1 MNPILLRN
9 DGPIETDIKPYCLDG
24 KDIKT
29 ALEDIKNSLLFLS
42 DKIEGEEKI
51 KAIELLTDLIY
62 LRNSISP
69 KFVKCTKSELD
80 KLYKYYKVEVISEDR
95 FSKVSSNRD
104 FLKEINDRTDYIFFN
119 KKRKLTT
126 RIKVF
131 DEEKSIE
138 RQRDYEKEVDVILDP
153 DKVYSPIDI
162 NNQVDKFSY
171 QEFLRKNIIYKLN
184 RVPLDRMLS
193 LKKGNDM
200 FADCPYYY
208 DIDVSNMFRRKHKK
222 ARYYNAFNEYH
233 NRVNEMLDQQKDE
246 KYILDQDSLLRK
258 KQYNGYV
265 VFESDNEMTAKDKAS
280 LFYDICSEID
290 HILKGILYP
299 YQLSESLLYN
309 DDTVVDEENISVE
322 FFKKFNYFTTMYDWD
337 EFNDIENKP
346 KKVDILNAFLY
357 SYMLACKINKKNQ
370 EEKKAI
376 KEEQKAMEIKKRA
389 MKKRKKAMEEE
400 ANEIEEETKEVEEEK
415 KEVEEEVIEPP
426 KIKFP
431 ELKRLDPGNNLYD
444 KYNCEFIRELAE
456 YFETYYELDITDLII
471 KLSILYIIPLIYSY
485 NDELNDL
492 GTAELT
498 TSILESQR
506 MTTRN
511 IKQLKTI
518 VKQLRKQLI
527 RLGYI
532 YFTFFRFIDSKT
544 YREYD
549 IGFSKFLE
557 YINLNKE
564 CDEPRKWY
572 LLIMGFYKD
581 YIEEH
586 KDLIESFFKIPK
598 LQETLNQYFDLC
610 DKLYLICDYMNE
622 NPFNTIKLSKNG
634 TTVYDYKKRDWM
646 RGFQDLLSKRKDVI
660 LNEKGDESYER

>member
-1 MNPILLRN
+1 MYPILLRN
-9 DGPIETDIKPYCLDG
+9 DGPIENDIKPYCLDG

-42 DKIEGEEKI
+42 DKIEGEEEVKV
-51 KAIELLTDLIY
+51 IELLTNLIY
-62 LRNSISP
+62 LRNNISP

-80 KLYKYYKVEVISEDR
+80 KLYKNYKVEVISEDC
-95 FSKVSSNRD
+95 FSKVNSNRD

-153 DKVYSPIDI
+153 DKVYSPIDM
-162 NNQVDKFSY
+162 NNRVNELSY

-193 LKKGNDM
+193 LKKDNDM
-200 FADCPYYY
+200 FADCPYFY
-208 DIDVSNMFRRKHKK
+208 DIDVSNMFRRKYKT
-222 ARYYNAFNEYH
+222 AGYYSVFNEYH
-233 NRVNEMLDQQKDE
+233 NRINNMLDQQKDD

-265 VFESDNEMTAKDKAS
+265 VFKSDNKMTAKDKAS

-290 HILKGILYP
+290 HILKGVLYT
-299 YQLSESLLYN
+299 YKLSESLLYN
-309 DDTVVDEENISVE
+309 NDIVVDEENISVE
-322 FFKKFNYFTTMYDWD
+322 FFKKFNYFTTMYDWE
-337 EFNDIENKP
+337 EFKDIENKP

-370 EEKKAI
+370 EEN
-376 KEEQKAMEIKKRA
+376 KAMKQKHS
-389 MKKRKKAMEEE
+389 
-400 ANEIEEETKEVEEEK
+400 KE
-415 KEVEEEVIEPP
+415 PSN
-426 KIKFP
+426 IKFP
-431 ELKRLDPGNNLYD
+431 ELKKLDPGSKMYD
-444 KYNCEFIRELAE
+444 KYNCEFIRELAGV
-456 YFETYYELDITDLII
+456 FEKVLGLNRAELII
-471 KLSILYIIPLIYSY
+471 KFSMLYTLPIINSY
-485 NDELNDL
+485 NNELNEL
-492 GTAELT
+492 GVAELT
-498 TSILESQR
+498 ASISDSNK

-511 IKQLKTI
+511 MKQLKMI

-532 YFTFFRFIDSKT
+532 YFTFFRFIDSKNF
-544 YREYD
+544 REYD
-549 IGFSKFLE
+549 IGFTNFLE
-557 YINLNKE
+557 YINFNIE
-564 CDEPRKWY
+564 CDEPKKWY

-581 YIEEH
+581 YTEEH
-586 KDLIESFFKIPK
+586 KDLIVSFFKMPPLCSI
-598 LQETLNQYFDLC
+598 LESYFDLC
-610 DKLYLICDYMNE
+610 EKLYLICDYMNE
-622 NPFNTIKLSKNG
+622 NPFNTIMLSKNG
-634 TTVYDYKKRDWM
+634 TTIYDYKKKDWM
-646 RGFQDLLSKRKDVI
+646 GGFQDLLSRNTDKI

>member
-9 DGPIETDIKPYCLDG
+9 DGPIENDIKPYCLDG

-42 DKIEGEEKI
+42 DKIEGDEEVKV
-51 KAIELLTDLIY
+51 IELLTNLIY

-80 KLYKYYKVEVISEDR
+80 KLYKNYKVEVISEDR

-131 DEEKSIE
+131 DEEKSIQ

-153 DKVYSPIDI
+153 DKVYSPIDM
-162 NNQVDKFSY
+162 NNRVNELSY

-193 LKKGNDM
+193 LKKDNDM
-200 FADCPYYY
+200 FADCPYFY
-208 DIDVSNMFRRKHKK
+208 DIDVSNMFRRKHKTSG
-222 ARYYNAFNEYH
+222 YYSVFNEYH
-233 NRVNEMLDQQKDE
+233 NRINNMLDQQKDD

-265 VFESDNEMTAKDKAS
+265 VFKSDDKMTAKDKAS

-290 HILKGILYP
+290 HILKGVLYT
-299 YQLSESLLYN
+299 YKLSESLLYN
-309 DDTVVDEENISVE
+309 DDTIVDEENISVE
-322 FFKKFNYFTTMYDWD
+322 FFKKFNYFTTMYDWE
-337 EFNDIENKP
+337 EFKDIDNKP
-346 KKVDILNAFLY
+346 KKVDILNAFLR

-370 EEKKAI
+370 EEN
-376 KEEQKAMEIKKRA
+376 KAMKQKHSQEPSK
-389 MKKRKKAMEEE
+389 
-400 ANEIEEETKEVEEEK
+400 TKS
-415 KEVEEEVIEPP
+415 
-426 KIKFP
+426 P
-431 ELKRLDPGNNLYD
+431 ELKRLDPGSKMYD
-444 KYNCEFIRELAE
+444 KYNCEFIRDLAE
-456 YFETYYELDITDLII
+456 YFETNHELNRTDLII
-471 KLSILYIIPLIYSY
+471 KFSMLYTVPIINSY

-492 GTAELT
+492 ETEELT
-498 TSILESQR
+498 ASISESQR

-511 IKQLKTI
+511 MKQLKTI

-532 YFTFFRFIDSKT
+532 YFTFFRFIDSKN

-549 IGFSKFLE
+549 IGFTNFLE
-557 YINLNKE
+557 YINFNIE
-564 CDEPRKWY
+564 YDEPKKWY

-581 YIEEH
+581 YTEEH
-586 KDLIESFFKIPK
+586 KDLIVSFFKMP
-598 LQETLNQYFDLC
+598 TLHSILESYFDLC
-610 DKLYLICDYMNE
+610 EKLYLICDSMNE
-622 NPFNTIKLSKNG
+622 NPFNTIMLSKNG
-634 TTVYDYKKRDWM
+634 TTIYDYKKKDWM
-646 RGFQDLLSKRKDVI
+646 GGFQDLLSRNTNKI
-660 LNEKGDESYER
+660 LNKKGDESYER

>member
-9 DGPIETDIKPYCLDG
+9 DGPIENDIKPYCLDG

-29 ALEDIKNSLLFLS
+29 AFEDIKNSLLFLS
-42 DKIEGEEKI
+42 DKIEGEEEVKV
-51 KAIELLTDLIY
+51 IELLTNLIY

-138 RQRDYEKEVDVILDP
+138 RQHDYEKEVDVILDP
-153 DKVYSPIDI
+153 DKVYSPIDM
-162 NNQVDKFSY
+162 NNRVDEFSY

-193 LKKGNDM
+193 LKKENDM
-200 FADCPYYY
+200 FADCPYFY
-208 DIDVSNMFRRKHKK
+208 DIDVSNMFRRKHKT
-222 ARYYNAFNEYH
+222 AGYYSVFNEYH
-233 NRVNEMLDQQKDE
+233 NRINNILDQQKDD

-265 VFESDNEMTAKDKAS
+265 VFKSDDKMTAKNKAS

-290 HILKGILYP
+290 HILKGVLYT
-299 YQLSESLLYN
+299 YKLSESLLYN
-309 DDTVVDEENISVE
+309 DDTIVDEENISVE
-322 FFKKFNYFTTMYDWD
+322 FFKKFNYFTTMYDWE
-337 EFNDIENKP
+337 EFKDIENKP

-370 EEKKAI
+370 EEN
-376 KEEQKAMEIKKRA
+376 KAMKQKHSQEPSK
-389 MKKRKKAMEEE
+389 
-400 ANEIEEETKEVEEEK
+400 TKS
-415 KEVEEEVIEPP
+415 
-426 KIKFP
+426 P
-431 ELKRLDPGNNLYD
+431 ELKRLDPGSKMYD
-444 KYNCEFIRELAE
+444 KYNCEFIRDLAE
-456 YFETYYELDITDLII
+456 YFETNHELNRTDLII
-471 KLSILYIIPLIYSY
+471 KFSMLYTIPIINSY

-492 GTAELT
+492 ETEELT
-498 TSILESQR
+498 ASISESQR

-511 IKQLKTI
+511 MKQLKTI

-532 YFTFFRFIDSKT
+532 YFTFFRFIDSKK

-549 IGFSKFLE
+549 IGFTNFLE
-557 YINLNKE
+557 YINFNIE
-564 CDEPRKWY
+564 CDEPKKWY

-581 YIEEH
+581 YTEEH
-586 KDLIESFFKIPK
+586 KDLIVSFFKMPALHSI
-598 LQETLNQYFDLC
+598 LESYFNLC
-610 DKLYLICDYMNE
+610 EKLYLICDYMNE

-634 TTVYDYKKRDWM
+634 TTIYDYKKKDWM
-646 RGFQDLLSKRKDVI
+646 GGFQDLLSRNMDEI
-660 LNEKGDESYER
+660 LNKKGDESYER

>member
-9 DGPIETDIKPYCLDG
+9 DGPIENDIKPYCLDG

-42 DKIEGEEKI
+42 DKIEGEEEVKV
-51 KAIELLTDLIY
+51 IELLTDLIY

-80 KLYKYYKVEVISEDR
+80 KLYKNYKVEVISEDC
-95 FSKVSSNRD
+95 FSKVNSNRD

-153 DKVYSPIDI
+153 DKVYSPIDM
-162 NNQVDKFSY
+162 NNRVNELSY

-193 LKKGNDM
+193 LKKDNDM
-200 FADCPYYY
+200 FADCPYFY
-208 DIDVSNMFRRKHKK
+208 DIDVSNMFRRKYKT
-222 ARYYNAFNEYH
+222 AEYYSVFNEYH
-233 NRVNEMLDQQKDE
+233 NRINNMLDQQKDD

-265 VFESDNEMTAKDKAS
+265 VFKSDDKMTAKDKAS

-290 HILKGILYP
+290 HILKGVLYT
-299 YQLSESLLYN
+299 YKLSESLLYTN
-309 DDTVVDEENISVE
+309 DIVVDEENISVE
-322 FFKKFNYFTTMYDWD
+322 FFKKFNYFTTMYDWE
-337 EFNDIENKP
+337 EFKDIENKP

-370 EEKKAI
+370 EEN
-376 KEEQKAMEIKKRA
+376 KAMKQKHS
-389 MKKRKKAMEEE
+389 
-400 ANEIEEETKEVEEEK
+400 KE
-415 KEVEEEVIEPP
+415 PSN
-426 KIKFP
+426 IKFP
-431 ELKRLDPGNNLYD
+431 ELKRLDPGSKMYD
-444 KYNCEFIRELAE
+444 KYNCEFIRELAGV
-456 YFETYYELDITDLII
+456 FEKVLGLNRAELII
-471 KLSILYIIPLIYSY
+471 KFSMLYTLPIINSY
-485 NDELNDL
+485 NNELNEL
-492 GTAELT
+492 GVAELT
-498 TSILESQR
+498 ASISDSNK

-511 IKQLKTI
+511 MKQLKTI

-532 YFTFFRFIDSKT
+532 YFTFFRFIDSKN

-549 IGFSKFLE
+549 IGFTNFLE
-557 YINLNKE
+557 YINFNIE
-564 CDEPRKWY
+564 CDEPKKWY

-581 YIEEH
+581 YTEEH
-586 KDLIESFFKIPK
+586 KDLIVSFFKMPSLFSI
-598 LQETLNQYFDLC
+598 LESYFDLC
-610 DKLYLICDYMNE
+610 EKLYLICDYMNE
-622 NPFNTIKLSKNG
+622 NPFNTIMLSKNG
-634 TTVYDYKKRDWM
+634 TTIYDYKKKDWM
-646 RGFQDLLSKRKDVI
+646 GGFQDLLSRNMDEI

>member
-9 DGPIETDIKPYCLDG
+9 DGPIENDIKPYCLDG

-42 DKIEGEEKI
+42 DKIEGEEEVKV
-51 KAIELLTDLIY
+51 IELLTDLIY

-80 KLYKYYKVEVISEDR
+80 KLYKNYKVEVISEDC

-153 DKVYSPIDI
+153 DKVYSPIDM
-162 NNQVDKFSY
+162 NNRVNELSY

-193 LKKGNDM
+193 LKKDNDM
-200 FADCPYYY
+200 FADCPYFY
-208 DIDVSNMFRRKHKK
+208 DIDVSNMFCRKYKT
-222 ARYYNAFNEYH
+222 AEYYSVFNEYH
-233 NRVNEMLDQQKDE
+233 NRINNMLDQQKDD

-265 VFESDNEMTAKDKAS
+265 VFKSDDKMTAKDKAS

-290 HILKGILYP
+290 HILKGVLYT
-299 YQLSESLLYN
+299 YKLSESLLYN
-309 DDTVVDEENISVE
+309 NDIVVDEENISVE
-322 FFKKFNYFTTMYDWD
+322 FFKKFNYFTTMYDWE
-337 EFNDIENKP
+337 EFKDIENKP

-370 EEKKAI
+370 EEN
-376 KEEQKAMEIKKRA
+376 KAMKQKHS
-389 MKKRKKAMEEE
+389 
-400 ANEIEEETKEVEEEK
+400 KE
-415 KEVEEEVIEPP
+415 PSN
-426 KIKFP
+426 IKFP
-431 ELKRLDPGNNLYD
+431 ELKRLDPGSKMYD
-444 KYNCEFIRELAE
+444 KYNCEFIRELAGV
-456 YFETYYELDITDLII
+456 FEKVLGLNRAELII
-471 KLSILYIIPLIYSY
+471 KFSMLYTLPIINSY
-485 NDELNDL
+485 NNELNEL
-492 GTAELT
+492 GVAELT
-498 TSILESQR
+498 ASISDSNK

-511 IKQLKTI
+511 MKQLKTI

-532 YFTFFRFIDSKT
+532 YFTFFRFIDSKNF
-544 YREYD
+544 REYD
-549 IGFSKFLE
+549 IGFTNFLE
-557 YINLNKE
+557 YINFNIE
-564 CDEPRKWY
+564 CDEPKKWY

-581 YIEEH
+581 YTEEH
-586 KDLIESFFKIPK
+586 KDLIVSFFKMPSLCSI
-598 LQETLNQYFDLC
+598 LESYFDLC
-610 DKLYLICDYMNE
+610 EKLYLICDYMNE
-622 NPFNTIKLSKNG
+622 NPFNTIMLSKNG
-634 TTVYDYKKRDWM
+634 TTIYDYKKKDWM
-646 RGFQDLLSKRKDVI
+646 GGFQDLLSRNMDEI

>member
-9 DGPIETDIKPYCLDG
+9 DGPIENDIKPYCLDG

-29 ALEDIKNSLLFLS
+29 AFEDIKNSLLFLS
-42 DKIEGEEKI
+42 DKIEGEEEVKV
-51 KAIELLTDLIY
+51 IELLTNLIY

-95 FSKVSSNRD
+95 FSKVNSNRD

-138 RQRDYEKEVDVILDP
+138 RQHDYEKEVDVILDP
-153 DKVYSPIDI
+153 DKVYSPIDM
-162 NNQVDKFSY
+162 NNRVDEFSY

-193 LKKGNDM
+193 LKKENDM
-200 FADCPYYY
+200 FADCPYFY
-208 DIDVSNMFRRKHKK
+208 DIDVSNMFRRKHKT
-222 ARYYNAFNEYH
+222 AGYYSVFNEYH
-233 NRVNEMLDQQKDE
+233 NRINNILDQQKDD

-265 VFESDNEMTAKDKAS
+265 VFKSDDKMTAKNKAS

-290 HILKGILYP
+290 HILKGVLYT
-299 YQLSESLLYN
+299 YKLSESLLYN
-309 DDTVVDEENISVE
+309 DDTIVDEENISVE
-322 FFKKFNYFTTMYDWD
+322 FFKKFNYFTTMYDWE
-337 EFNDIENKP
+337 EFKDIENKP

-370 EEKKAI
+370 EEN
-376 KEEQKAMEIKKRA
+376 KAMKQKHSQEPSK
-389 MKKRKKAMEEE
+389 
-400 ANEIEEETKEVEEEK
+400 TKS
-415 KEVEEEVIEPP
+415 
-426 KIKFP
+426 P
-431 ELKRLDPGNNLYD
+431 ELKRLDPGSKMYD
-444 KYNCEFIRELAE
+444 KYNCEFIRDLAE
-456 YFETYYELDITDLII
+456 YFETNYELNRTDLII
-471 KLSILYIIPLIYSY
+471 KFSMLYTIPLIKSY
-485 NDELNDL
+485 YDELKDL
-492 GTAELT
+492 ETEELT
-498 TSILESQR
+498 ASILESQR
-506 MTTRN
+506 MTTKN
-511 IKQLKTI
+511 MKQLKTI

-532 YFTFFRFIDSKT
+532 YFTFFRFIDSKE

-549 IGFSKFLE
+549 IGFTSFLE
-557 YINLNKE
+557 YINSNIE
-564 CDEPRKWY
+564 YDEPKKWY

-581 YIEEH
+581 YTKEH
-586 KDLIESFFKIPK
+586 KDFIVSFFEMPALCSI
-598 LQETLNQYFDLC
+598 LESYFDLC
-610 DKLYLICDYMNE
+610 EKLYLICDYMNE

-634 TTVYDYKKRDWM
+634 TTIYDYKKKDWM
-646 RGFQDLLSKRKDVI
+646 GGFQDLLSRNMDEI
-660 LNEKGDESYER
+660 LNKKGDESYER

>member
-9 DGPIETDIKPYCLDG
+9 DGPIENDIKPYCLDG

-42 DKIEGEEKI
+42 DKIEGEEKV
-51 KAIELLTDLIY
+51 KAIELLTNLIY

-69 KFVKCTKSELD
+69 LFIKCTKSELD
-80 KLYKYYKVEVISEDR
+80 KLYKNYKVEVISEDR
-95 FSKVSSNRD
+95 FSKVNSNRD

-138 RQRDYEKEVDVILDP
+138 RQRDYEKEVDIILDP
-153 DKVYSPIDI
+153 DKVYSPIDM
-162 NNQVDKFSY
+162 NNQVGEFSY

-193 LKKGNDM
+193 LKKDNNM
-200 FADCPYYY
+200 FAYCPYFY
-208 DIDVSNMFRRKHKK
+208 DIDVSNMFRRKHKT
-222 ARYYNAFNEYH
+222 AEYYSVFNEYH
-233 NRVNEMLDQQKDE
+233 NRINDMLDQQKDD

-265 VFESDNEMTAKDKAS
+265 VFKSDDKMTAKDKAS

-290 HILKGILYP
+290 HILKGVLYT
-299 YQLSESLLYN
+299 YKLSESLLYN
-309 DDTVVDEENISVE
+309 DDTIVDEENISVE
-322 FFKKFNYFTTMYDWD
+322 FFKKFNYFTTMYDWE
-337 EFNDIENKP
+337 EFKDIDNKP

-370 EEKKAI
+370 EEN
-376 KEEQKAMEIKKRA
+376 KAMKQKHSQEPSK
-389 MKKRKKAMEEE
+389 
-400 ANEIEEETKEVEEEK
+400 TKS
-415 KEVEEEVIEPP
+415 
-426 KIKFP
+426 P
-431 ELKRLDPGNNLYD
+431 ELKRLDPGSKMYD
-444 KYNCEFIRELAE
+444 KYNCEFIRDLAE
-456 YFETYYELDITDLII
+456 YFETNHELNRTDLII
-471 KLSILYIIPLIYSY
+471 KFSMLYTVPIINSY

-492 GTAELT
+492 ETEELT
-498 TSILESQR
+498 ASISESQR

-511 IKQLKTI
+511 MKQLKTI

-532 YFTFFRFIDSKT
+532 YFTFFRFIDSKN

-549 IGFSKFLE
+549 IGFTNFLE
-557 YINLNKE
+557 YINFNIE
-564 CDEPRKWY
+564 CDEPKKWY

-581 YIEEH
+581 YTEEH
-586 KDLIESFFKIPK
+586 KDLIVSSFKMPTLQSILES
-598 LQETLNQYFDLC
+598 YFDLC
-610 DKLYLICDYMNE
+610 EKLYLICDSMNE
-622 NPFNTIKLSKNG
+622 NPFNTIMLSKNG
-634 TTVYDYKKRDWM
+634 TTIYDYKKKDWM
-646 RGFQDLLSKRKDVI
+646 GGFQDLLSRNTNKI
-660 LNEKGDESYER
+660 LNKKGDESYER

>member
-9 DGPIETDIKPYCLDG
+9 DGPIENDIKPYCLDG

-42 DKIEGEEKI
+42 DKIEGDEEVKV
-51 KAIELLTDLIY
+51 IELLTNLIY

-80 KLYKYYKVEVISEDR
+80 KLYKNYKVEVISEDC

-131 DEEKSIE
+131 DEEKSIQ

-153 DKVYSPIDI
+153 DKVYSPIDM
-162 NNQVDKFSY
+162 NNRVNELSY

-193 LKKGNDM
+193 LKKDNNM
-200 FADCPYYY
+200 FADCPYFY
-208 DIDVSNMFRRKHKK
+208 DIDVSNMFRRKHKTSG
-222 ARYYNAFNEYH
+222 YYSVFNEYH
-233 NRVNEMLDQQKDE
+233 NRINDMLDQQKDD

-265 VFESDNEMTAKDKAS
+265 VFKSDDKMTAKNKAS

-290 HILKGILYP
+290 HILKGVLYT
-299 YQLSESLLYN
+299 YKLSESLLYN
-309 DDTVVDEENISVE
+309 DDTIVDEENISVE
-322 FFKKFNYFTTMYDWD
+322 FFKKFNYFTTMYDWE
-337 EFNDIENKP
+337 EFKDIENKP

-370 EEKKAI
+370 EEN
-376 KEEQKAMEIKKRA
+376 KAMKQKHSQEPSK
-389 MKKRKKAMEEE
+389 
-400 ANEIEEETKEVEEEK
+400 TKS
-415 KEVEEEVIEPP
+415 
-426 KIKFP
+426 P
-431 ELKRLDPGNNLYD
+431 ELKRLDPGSKMYD
-444 KYNCEFIRELAE
+444 KYNCEFIRDLAE
-456 YFETYYELDITDLII
+456 YFETNHELNRTDLII
-471 KLSILYIIPLIYSY
+471 KFSMLYTIPIINSY

-492 GTAELT
+492 ETEELT
-498 TSILESQR
+498 ASISESQR

-511 IKQLKTI
+511 MKQLKTI

-532 YFTFFRFIDSKT
+532 YFTFFRFIDSKN

-549 IGFSKFLE
+549 IGFTNFLE
-557 YINLNKE
+557 YINFNIE
-564 CDEPRKWY
+564 CDEPKKWY

-581 YIEEH
+581 YTEEH
-586 KDLIESFFKIPK
+586 KDLIVSFFKMP
-598 LQETLNQYFDLC
+598 TLHSILESYFDLC
-610 DKLYLICDYMNE
+610 EKLYLICDSMNE
-622 NPFNTIKLSKNG
+622 NPFNTIMLSKNG
-634 TTVYDYKKRDWM
+634 TTIYDYKKKDWM
-646 RGFQDLLSKRKDVI
+646 GGFQDLLSRNTNKI
-660 LNEKGDESYER
+660 LNKKGDESYER

>member
-9 DGPIETDIKPYCLDG
+9 DGPIENDIKPYCLDG

-42 DKIEGEEKI
+42 DKIEGEEKV

-80 KLYKYYKVEVISEDR
+80 KLYKNYKVEVISEDC

-104 FLKEINDRTDYIFFN
+104 FLKEINDRTDFIFFN

-126 RIKVF
+126 RKKVF

-153 DKVYSPIDI
+153 DKVYSPIDM
-162 NNQVDKFSY
+162 NNRVDEFSY

-193 LKKGNDM
+193 LKKDNDM
-200 FADCPYYY
+200 FADCPYFY
-208 DIDVSNMFRRKHKK
+208 DIDVSNMFRRKHKTS
-222 ARYYNAFNEYH
+222 RYYSVFNEYH
-233 NRVNEMLDQQKDE
+233 NRINDMLDQQKDD

-265 VFESDNEMTAKDKAS
+265 VFKSDDKMTAKDKAS

-290 HILKGILYP
+290 HILKGVLYT
-299 YQLSESLLYN
+299 YKLSKSLLYN
-309 DDTVVDEENISVE
+309 DDTIVDEENISVE
-322 FFKKFNYFTTMYDWD
+322 FFKKFNYFTTMYDWE
-337 EFNDIENKP
+337 EFKDIDNKP

-370 EEKKAI
+370 EEN
-376 KEEQKAMEIKKRA
+376 KAMKQKHSQEPSK
-389 MKKRKKAMEEE
+389 
-400 ANEIEEETKEVEEEK
+400 TKS
-415 KEVEEEVIEPP
+415 
-426 KIKFP
+426 P
-431 ELKRLDPGNNLYD
+431 ELKRLDPGSKMYD
-444 KYNCEFIRELAE
+444 KYNCEFIRDLAE
-456 YFETYYELDITDLII
+456 YFETNHELNRTDLII
-471 KLSILYIIPLIYSY
+471 KFSMLYTVPIINSY

-492 GTAELT
+492 ETEELT
-498 TSILESQR
+498 ASISESQR

-511 IKQLKTI
+511 MKQLKTI

-532 YFTFFRFIDSKT
+532 YFTFFRFIDSKN

-549 IGFSKFLE
+549 IGFTNFLE
-557 YINLNKE
+557 YINFNIE
-564 CDEPRKWY
+564 CDEPKKWY

-581 YIEEH
+581 YTEEH
-586 KDLIESFFKIPK
+586 KDLIVSSFKMPTLQSILES
-598 LQETLNQYFDLC
+598 YFDLC
-610 DKLYLICDYMNE
+610 EKLYLICDSMNE
-622 NPFNTIKLSKNG
+622 NPFNTIMLSKNG
-634 TTVYDYKKRDWM
+634 TTIYDYKKKDWM
-646 RGFQDLLSKRKDVI
+646 GGFQDLLSRNTNKI
-660 LNEKGDESYER
+660 LNKKGDESYER

>member
-9 DGPIETDIKPYCLDG
+9 DGPIENDIKPYCLDG

-42 DKIEGEEKI
+42 DKIEGEEEVKV
-51 KAIELLTDLIY
+51 IELLTNLIY

-80 KLYKYYKVEVISEDR
+80 KLYKNYKVEVISEDC

-104 FLKEINDRTDYIFFN
+104 FLKEINDRTDFIFFN

-153 DKVYSPIDI
+153 DKVYSPIDM
-162 NNQVDKFSY
+162 NNRVDEFSY

-193 LKKGNDM
+193 LKKDNDM
-200 FADCPYYY
+200 FADCPYFY
-208 DIDVSNMFRRKHKK
+208 DIDVSNMFRRKHKT
-222 ARYYNAFNEYH
+222 AEYYSVFNEYH
-233 NRVNEMLDQQKDE
+233 NRINDMLDQQKDD

-265 VFESDNEMTAKDKAS
+265 VFKSDDKMTAKDKAS

-290 HILKGILYP
+290 HILKGVLYT
-299 YQLSESLLYN
+299 YKLSESLLYN
-309 DDTVVDEENISVE
+309 DDTIVDEENISVE
-322 FFKKFNYFTTMYDWD
+322 FFKKFNYFTTMYDWE
-337 EFNDIENKP
+337 EFKDIENKP

-370 EEKKAI
+370 EEN
-376 KEEQKAMEIKKRA
+376 KAMKQKHS
-389 MKKRKKAMEEE
+389 
-400 ANEIEEETKEVEEEK
+400 KE
-415 KEVEEEVIEPP
+415 PSN
-426 KIKFP
+426 IKFP
-431 ELKRLDPGNNLYD
+431 ELKRLDPGSKMYD
-444 KYNCEFIRELAE
+444 KYNCEFIRELAGV
-456 YFETYYELDITDLII
+456 FEKVLGLNRAELII
-471 KLSILYIIPLIYSY
+471 KFSMLYTIPLIKSY
-485 NDELNDL
+485 YDELKDL
-492 GTAELT
+492 ETGELT
-498 TSILESQR
+498 ASISDSNK

-511 IKQLKTI
+511 MKQLKTI

-532 YFTFFRFIDSKT
+532 YFTFFRFIDSKNF
-544 YREYD
+544 REYD
-549 IGFSKFLE
+549 IGFTNFLE
-557 YINLNKE
+557 YINFNIE
-564 CDEPRKWY
+564 CDEPKKWY

-581 YIEEH
+581 YTEEH
-586 KDLIESFFKIPK
+586 KDLIGSFFKISS
-598 LQETLNQYFDLC
+598 LCSILESYFDLC
-610 DKLYLICDYMNE
+610 EKLYLICDYMNE
-622 NPFNTIKLSKNG
+622 NPFNTIMLSKNG
-634 TTVYDYKKRDWM
+634 TTIYDYKKKDWM
-646 RGFQDLLSKRKDVI
+646 GGFQDLLSRNMDKI
-660 LNEKGDESYER
+660 LNEKGDESYGR

>member
-9 DGPIETDIKPYCLDG
+9 DGPIENDIKPYCLDG

-42 DKIEGEEKI
+42 DKIEGEEKV

-80 KLYKYYKVEVISEDR
+80 KLYKYYKVEVISEDC

-104 FLKEINDRTDYIFFN
+104 FLKEINDRTDFIFFN

-131 DEEKSIE
+131 DEEKSIK

-153 DKVYSPIDI
+153 DKVYSPIDM
-162 NNQVDKFSY
+162 NNRVNELSY

-193 LKKGNDM
+193 LKKDNNM
-200 FADCPYYY
+200 FADCPYFY
-208 DIDVSNMFRRKHKK
+208 DIDVSNMFRRKHKTSG
-222 ARYYNAFNEYH
+222 YYSVFNEYH
-233 NRVNEMLDQQKDE
+233 NRINDMLDQQKDD

-265 VFESDNEMTAKDKAS
+265 VFKSDDKMTAKDKAS

-290 HILKGILYP
+290 HILKGVLYT
-299 YQLSESLLYN
+299 YKLSKSLLYN
-309 DDTVVDEENISVE
+309 DDTIVDEENISVE
-322 FFKKFNYFTTMYDWD
+322 FFKKFNYFTTMYDWE
-337 EFNDIENKP
+337 EFKDIDNKP
-346 KKVDILNAFLY
+346 KKVDILNAFLR

-370 EEKKAI
+370 EEN
-376 KEEQKAMEIKKRA
+376 KAMKQKHSQEPSK
-389 MKKRKKAMEEE
+389 
-400 ANEIEEETKEVEEEK
+400 TKS
-415 KEVEEEVIEPP
+415 
-426 KIKFP
+426 P
-431 ELKRLDPGNNLYD
+431 ELKRLDPGSKMYD
-444 KYNCEFIRELAE
+444 KYNCEFIRDLAE
-456 YFETYYELDITDLII
+456 YFETNHELNRTDLII
-471 KLSILYIIPLIYSY
+471 KFSMLYTIPIINSY

-492 GTAELT
+492 ETEELT
-498 TSILESQR
+498 ASISESQR

-511 IKQLKTI
+511 MKQLKTI

-532 YFTFFRFIDSKT
+532 YFTFFRFIDSKN

-549 IGFSKFLE
+549 IGFTNFLE
-557 YINLNKE
+557 YINFNIE
-564 CDEPRKWY
+564 CDEPKKWY

-581 YIEEH
+581 YTEEH
-586 KDLIESFFKIPK
+586 KDLIVSFFKMPT
-598 LQETLNQYFDLC
+598 LQSILESYFDLC
-610 DKLYLICDYMNE
+610 EKLYLICDSMNE
-622 NPFNTIKLSKNG
+622 NPFNTIMLSKNG
-634 TTVYDYKKRDWM
+634 TTIYDYKKKDWM
-646 RGFQDLLSKRKDVI
+646 GGFQDLLSRNTNKI
-660 LNEKGDESYER
+660 LNKKGDESYER

>member
-9 DGPIETDIKPYCLDG
+9 DGPIENDIKPYCLDG

-42 DKIEGEEKI
+42 DKIEGEEKV
-51 KAIELLTDLIY
+51 KVIELLTDLIY

-80 KLYKYYKVEVISEDR
+80 KLYKNYKVEVISEDC

-104 FLKEINDRTDYIFFN
+104 FLKEINDRTDFIFFN

-153 DKVYSPIDI
+153 DKVYSPIDM
-162 NNQVDKFSY
+162 NNRVDEFSY

-193 LKKGNDM
+193 LKKDNDM
-200 FADCPYYY
+200 FADCPYFY
-208 DIDVSNMFRRKHKK
+208 DIDVSNMFRRKHKTS
-222 ARYYNAFNEYH
+222 RYYSVFNEYH
-233 NRVNEMLDQQKDE
+233 NRINDMLDQQKDD

-265 VFESDNEMTAKDKAS
+265 VFKSDDKMTAKDKAS

-290 HILKGILYP
+290 HILKGVLYT
-299 YQLSESLLYN
+299 YKLSESLLYN
-309 DDTVVDEENISVE
+309 DDTIVDEENISVE

-337 EFNDIENKP
+337 EFKDIENKP
-346 KKVDILNAFLY
+346 KKVDILNTFLR

-370 EEKKAI
+370 EEN
-376 KEEQKAMEIKKRA
+376 KAMKQKYSQEPSK
-389 MKKRKKAMEEE
+389 
-400 ANEIEEETKEVEEEK
+400 TKS
-415 KEVEEEVIEPP
+415 
-426 KIKFP
+426 P
-431 ELKRLDPGNNLYD
+431 ELKRLDPSSKMYD
-444 KYNCEFIRELAE
+444 KYNCEFIRDLAE
-456 YFETYYELDITDLII
+456 YFETNHELNRTDLII
-471 KLSILYIIPLIYSY
+471 KFSMLYTIPIINSY

-492 GTAELT
+492 ETEELT
-498 TSILESQR
+498 ASISESQR

-511 IKQLKTI
+511 MKQLKTI

-532 YFTFFRFIDSKT
+532 YFTFFRFIDSKN

-549 IGFSKFLE
+549 IGFTNFLE
-557 YINLNKE
+557 YINFNIE
-564 CDEPRKWY
+564 CDEPKKWY

-581 YIEEH
+581 YTEEH
-586 KDLIESFFKIPK
+586 KDLIVSFFKMP
-598 LQETLNQYFDLC
+598 TLHSILESYFDLC
-610 DKLYLICDYMNE
+610 EKLYLICDSMNE
-622 NPFNTIKLSKNG
+622 NPFNTIMLSKNG
-634 TTVYDYKKRDWM
+634 TTIYDYKKKDWM
-646 RGFQDLLSKRKDVI
+646 GGFQDLLSRNMDEI
-660 LNEKGDESYER
+660 LNKKGDESYER

>member
-1 MNPILLRN
+1 M
-9 DGPIETDIKPYCLDG
+9 
-24 KDIKT
+24 
-29 ALEDIKNSLLFLS
+29 
-42 DKIEGEEKI
+42 
-51 KAIELLTDLIY
+51 
-62 LRNSISP
+62 
-69 KFVKCTKSELD
+69 KCTKSELD
-80 KLYKYYKVEVISEDR
+80 KLYKNYKVEVISEDR

-138 RQRDYEKEVDVILDP
+138 RQRDYEKEVDVIDM
-153 DKVYSPIDI
+153 
-162 NNQVDKFSY
+162 NNRVNELSY

-193 LKKGNDM
+193 LKKDNDM
-200 FADCPYYY
+200 FADCPYFY
-208 DIDVSNMFRRKHKK
+208 DIDVSNMFRRKHKTSG
-222 ARYYNAFNEYH
+222 YYSVFNEYH
-233 NRVNEMLDQQKDE
+233 NRINNMLDQQKDD

-265 VFESDNEMTAKDKAS
+265 VFKSDDKMTAKDKAS

-290 HILKGILYP
+290 HILKGVLYT
-299 YQLSESLLYN
+299 YKLSESLLYN
-309 DDTVVDEENISVE
+309 DDTIVDEEKISVE
-322 FFKKFNYFTTMYDWD
+322 FFKKFNYFTTMYDWE
-337 EFNDIENKP
+337 EFKDIENKP
-346 KKVDILNAFLY
+346 KKVDILNTFLR
-357 SYMLACKINKKNQ
+357 SYILACKINKKNQ
-370 EEKKAI
+370 EEKKAM
-376 KEEQKAMEIKKRA
+376 KEEHSQESSQF
-389 MKKRKKAMEEE
+389 
-400 ANEIEEETKEVEEEK
+400 
-415 KEVEEEVIEPP
+415 
-426 KIKFP
+426 KFP
-431 ELKRLDPGNNLYD
+431 ELKRLDPGSKMYD
-444 KYNCEFIRELAE
+444 KYNCEFIRELAGS
-456 YFETYYELDITDLII
+456 FEKVSGLNRAELVI
-471 KLSILYIIPLIYSY
+471 KFSMLYTIPLIKSY
-485 NDELNDL
+485 YDELKDL
-492 GTAELT
+492 ETEELT
-498 TSILESQR
+498 ASILESQR

-511 IKQLKTI
+511 MKQLKTI

-544 YREYD
+544 YREDD
-549 IGFSKFLE
+549 IGFTSFLE
-557 YINLNKE
+557 YINSNIN
-564 CDEPRKWY
+564 CDEPKKWY

-610 DKLYLICDYMNE
+610 NKLYLICDYMNE

-634 TTVYDYKKRDWM
+634 TTVYYYNEIDLMRD
-646 RGFQDLLSKRKDVI
+646 FQGQLSRNMGKI

>member
-9 DGPIETDIKPYCLDG
+9 DGPIENDIKPYCLDG

-42 DKIEGEEKI
+42 DKIEGEEEVKV
-51 KAIELLTDLIY
+51 IELLTNLIY

-80 KLYKYYKVEVISEDR
+80 KLYKNYKVEVISEDC

-104 FLKEINDRTDYIFFN
+104 FLKEINNHTDYIFFN

-153 DKVYSPIDI
+153 DKVYSPIDM
-162 NNQVDKFSY
+162 NNRVDEFSY

-193 LKKGNDM
+193 LKKDNDM
-200 FADCPYYY
+200 FADCPYFY
-208 DIDVSNMFRRKHKK
+208 DIDVSNMFRRKHKTSG
-222 ARYYNAFNEYH
+222 YYSVFNEYH
-233 NRVNEMLDQQKDE
+233 NRINDMLDQQKDD
-246 KYILDQDSLLRK
+246 KYILNQDSLLRK

-265 VFESDNEMTAKDKAS
+265 VFKSDDKMTAKNKAS

-290 HILKGILYP
+290 HILKGVLYT
-299 YQLSESLLYN
+299 YKLSENLLYN
-309 DDTVVDEENISVE
+309 DDTIVDEENISVE
-322 FFKKFNYFTTMYDWD
+322 FFKKFNYFTTMYDWE
-337 EFNDIENKP
+337 EFKDIENKP
-346 KKVDILNAFLY
+346 KKVDILNAFLR
-357 SYMLACKINKKNQ
+357 SYMLACKINKKTQ
-370 EEKKAI
+370 EEN
-376 KEEQKAMEIKKRA
+376 KAMKQKHSQEPSK
-389 MKKRKKAMEEE
+389 
-400 ANEIEEETKEVEEEK
+400 TKS
-415 KEVEEEVIEPP
+415 
-426 KIKFP
+426 P
-431 ELKRLDPGNNLYD
+431 ELKRLDPGSKMYD
-444 KYNCEFIRELAE
+444 KYNCEFIRDLAE
-456 YFETYYELDITDLII
+456 YFETNHELNRTDLII
-471 KLSILYIIPLIYSY
+471 KFSMLYTIPIINSY

-492 GTAELT
+492 ETEELT
-498 TSILESQR
+498 ASISESQR

-511 IKQLKTI
+511 MKQLKTI

-532 YFTFFRFIDSKT
+532 YFTFFRFIDSKS

-549 IGFSKFLE
+549 IGFTNFLE
-557 YINLNKE
+557 YINFNIE
-564 CDEPRKWY
+564 CDEPKKWY

-581 YIEEH
+581 YTEEH
-586 KDLIESFFKIPK
+586 KDLIVSFFKMP
-598 LQETLNQYFDLC
+598 TLHSILESYFDLC
-610 DKLYLICDYMNE
+610 EKLYLICDSMNE
-622 NPFNTIKLSKNG
+622 NPFNTIMLSKNG
-634 TTVYDYKKRDWM
+634 TTIYDYKKKDWM
-646 RGFQDLLSKRKDVI
+646 GGFQDLLSRNMGKI
-660 LNEKGDESYER
+660 LNKKGDESYER

>member
-9 DGPIETDIKPYCLDG
+9 DGPIENDIKPYCLDG
-24 KDIKT
+24 KDIKM

-42 DKIEGEEKI
+42 DKIEGEEEVKV
-51 KAIELLTDLIY
+51 IELLTNLIY

-69 KFVKCTKSELD
+69 LFIKCTKSELD
-80 KLYKYYKVEVISEDR
+80 KLYKNYKVEVISEDR

-138 RQRDYEKEVDVILDP
+138 RQHDYEKEVDVILDP
-153 DKVYSPIDI
+153 DKVYSPIDM
-162 NNQVDKFSY
+162 NNRVDEFSY

-193 LKKGNDM
+193 LKKENDM
-200 FADCPYYY
+200 FADCPYFY
-208 DIDVSNMFRRKHKK
+208 DIDVSNMFRRKKK
-222 ARYYNAFNEYH
+222 TAKYYSVFNEYH
-233 NRVNEMLDQQKDE
+233 NRINDMLDLQKDD

-265 VFESDNEMTAKDKAS
+265 VFKSDDKMTAKDKAS

-290 HILKGILYP
+290 HILKGVLYT
-299 YQLSESLLYN
+299 YKLSESLLYN
-309 DDTVVDEENISVE
+309 DDTIVDEENISVE
-322 FFKKFNYFTTMYDWD
+322 FFKKFNYFTTMYDWE
-337 EFNDIENKP
+337 EFKDIENKP
-346 KKVDILNAFLY
+346 KKVDILNAFLR

-370 EEKKAI
+370 EEKKAT
-376 KEEQKAMEIKKRA
+376 KQKHSQEPSK
-389 MKKRKKAMEEE
+389 
-400 ANEIEEETKEVEEEK
+400 TKS
-415 KEVEEEVIEPP
+415 
-426 KIKFP
+426 P
-431 ELKRLDPGNNLYD
+431 ELKRFDPESKMYD
-444 KYNCEFIRELAE
+444 KYNCEFIRDLAGV
-456 YFETYYELDITDLII
+456 FEKVSGLNRAELII
-471 KLSILYIIPLIYSY
+471 KFSILYTINLIESY
-485 NDELNDL
+485 YDELNDL

-498 TSILESQR
+498 ASILDPSK
-506 MTTRN
+506 MTTRE

-532 YFTFFRFIDSKT
+532 YFTFFRYIDSKN
-544 YREYD
+544 YRACD
-549 IGFSKFLE
+549 IGFSRFLE
-557 YINLNKE
+557 YININKE
-564 CDEPRKWY
+564 CDEPKKWY

-586 KDLIESFFKIPK
+586 KGLIVSFFNNPS
-598 LQETLNQYFDLC
+598 LPSTLKSYFDLC
-610 DKLYLICDYMNE
+610 EKLYLICDYMNE

-634 TTVYDYKKRDWM
+634 TTIYDYKEKDWLTD
-646 RGFQDLLSKRKDVI
+646 FQDLLSRNMDEI
-660 LNEKGDESYER
+660 LNKKGDESYER

>member
-9 DGPIETDIKPYCLDG
+9 DGPIENDIKPYYLDG

-42 DKIEGEEKI
+42 DKIEGEEEVKV
-51 KAIELLTDLIY
+51 IELLTDLIY

-69 KFVKCTKSELD
+69 LFIKCTKSELD
-80 KLYKYYKVEVISEDR
+80 KLYKNHKVEVISEDR
-95 FSKVSSNRD
+95 FSKVNSNRD

-138 RQRDYEKEVDVILDP
+138 RQRDYEKEVDIILDP
-153 DKVYSPIDI
+153 DKVYSPIDM
-162 NNQVDKFSY
+162 NNQVGEFSY

-193 LKKGNDM
+193 LKKENDM
-200 FADCPYYY
+200 FADCPYFY
-208 DIDVSNMFRRKHKK
+208 DIDVSNMFRRKHKTSG
-222 ARYYNAFNEYH
+222 YYSVFNEYH
-233 NRVNEMLDQQKDE
+233 NRINNMLDQQKDD

-265 VFESDNEMTAKDKAS
+265 VFKSDDKMTAKDKAS

-290 HILKGILYP
+290 HILKGVLYT
-299 YQLSESLLYN
+299 YKLSESLLYN
-309 DDTVVDEENISVE
+309 DDTIVDEENISVE
-322 FFKKFNYFTTMYDWD
+322 FFKKFNYFTTMYDWE
-337 EFNDIENKP
+337 EFKDIENKP
-346 KKVDILNAFLY
+346 KKVDILNAFLR

-370 EEKKAI
+370 EEN
-376 KEEQKAMEIKKRA
+376 KAMKQKHSVEPSNIKS
-389 MKKRKKAMEEE
+389 
-400 ANEIEEETKEVEEEK
+400 
-415 KEVEEEVIEPP
+415 
-426 KIKFP
+426 P
-431 ELKRLDPGNNLYD
+431 ELKRLDPGSKMYD
-444 KYNCEFIRELAE
+444 KYNCEFIRDLAE
-456 YFETYYELDITDLII
+456 YFETNHELNRTDLII
-471 KLSILYIIPLIYSY
+471 KFSMLYTIPIINSY

-492 GTAELT
+492 ETEELT
-498 TSILESQR
+498 ASISESQR

-511 IKQLKTI
+511 MKQLKTI

-532 YFTFFRFIDSKT
+532 YFTFFRFIDSKN

-549 IGFSKFLE
+549 IGFTNFLE
-557 YINLNKE
+557 YINFNIE
-564 CDEPRKWY
+564 CDEPKKWY

-581 YIEEH
+581 YTEEH
-586 KDLIESFFKIPK
+586 KDLIVSFFKMPALHSI
-598 LQETLNQYFDLC
+598 LESYFDLC
-610 DKLYLICDYMNE
+610 QKLYLICDSMNE

-634 TTVYDYKKRDWM
+634 TTIYDYIEKDWM
-646 RGFQDLLSKRKDVI
+646 RGFQFLLNRNTDKI

>member
-9 DGPIETDIKPYCLDG
+9 DGPIENDIKPYCLDG

-42 DKIEGEEKI
+42 DKIEGEEEVKV
-51 KAIELLTDLIY
+51 IELLTNLIY

-69 KFVKCTKSELD
+69 NFVKCTKSELD
-80 KLYKYYKVEVISEDR
+80 KLYKNYKVEVISEDC
-95 FSKVSSNRD
+95 FSKVNSNRD
-104 FLKEINDRTDYIFFN
+104 FLKEINDRTDFIFFN

-153 DKVYSPIDI
+153 DKVYSPIDM
-162 NNQVDKFSY
+162 NNRVDEFSY

-193 LKKGNDM
+193 LKKDNDM
-200 FADCPYYY
+200 FADCPYFY
-208 DIDVSNMFRRKHKK
+208 DIDVSNMFRRKYKT
-222 ARYYNAFNEYH
+222 AGYYSVFNEYH
-233 NRVNEMLDQQKDE
+233 NRINNMLDQQKDD

-265 VFESDNEMTAKDKAS
+265 VFKSDDKMTAKDKAS

-290 HILKGILYP
+290 HILKGVLYT
-299 YQLSESLLYN
+299 YKLSESLLYN
-309 DDTVVDEENISVE
+309 DDDTIVDEENISVE
-322 FFKKFNYFTTMYDWD
+322 FFKKFNYFTTMYDWE
-337 EFNDIENKP
+337 EFKDIENKP

-370 EEKKAI
+370 EEN
-376 KEEQKAMEIKKRA
+376 KAMKQKHS
-389 MKKRKKAMEEE
+389 
-400 ANEIEEETKEVEEEK
+400 KE
-415 KEVEEEVIEPP
+415 PSN
-426 KIKFP
+426 IKFP
-431 ELKRLDPGNNLYD
+431 ELKRLDPGSKMYD
-444 KYNCEFIRELAE
+444 KYNCEFIRELAGV
-456 YFETYYELDITDLII
+456 FEKVLGLNRAELII
-471 KLSILYIIPLIYSY
+471 KFSMLYTLPLIKSY
-485 NDELNDL
+485 YDELKDL
-492 GTAELT
+492 ETGELT
-498 TSILESQR
+498 ASISDSNK

-511 IKQLKTI
+511 MKQLKTI

-532 YFTFFRFIDSKT
+532 YFTFFRFIDSKN

-549 IGFSKFLE
+549 IGFTNFLE
-557 YINLNKE
+557 YINFNIE
-564 CDEPRKWY
+564 CDEPKKWY

-581 YIEEH
+581 YTEEH
-586 KDLIESFFKIPK
+586 KDLIVSFFKMPSLCSI
-598 LQETLNQYFDLC
+598 LESYFDLC
-610 DKLYLICDYMNE
+610 EKLYLICDYMNE
-622 NPFNTIKLSKNG
+622 NPFNTIMLSKNG
-634 TTVYDYKKRDWM
+634 TTIYDYKKKDWM
-646 RGFQDLLSKRKDVI
+646 GGFQDLLSRNTDEI

>member
-9 DGPIETDIKPYCLDG
+9 DGPIENDIKPYCLDG

-42 DKIEGEEKI
+42 DKIEGEEEVKV
-51 KAIELLTDLIY
+51 IELLTNLIY

-80 KLYKYYKVEVISEDR
+80 KLYKNYKVEVISEDC
-95 FSKVSSNRD
+95 FSKVNSNRD
-104 FLKEINDRTDYIFFN
+104 FLKEMNDRTDYIFFN

-153 DKVYSPIDI
+153 DKVYSPIDM
-162 NNQVDKFSY
+162 NNRVNELSY

-193 LKKGNDM
+193 LKKDNDM
-200 FADCPYYY
+200 FADCPYFY
-208 DIDVSNMFRRKHKK
+208 DIDVSNMFCRKYKT
-222 ARYYNAFNEYH
+222 AEYYSVFNEYH
-233 NRVNEMLDQQKDE
+233 NRINNMLDQQKDD

-265 VFESDNEMTAKDKAS
+265 VFKSDDKMTAKDKAS

-290 HILKGILYP
+290 HILKGVLYT
-299 YQLSESLLYN
+299 YKLSESLLYN
-309 DDTVVDEENISVE
+309 NDIVVDEENISVE
-322 FFKKFNYFTTMYDWD
+322 FFKKFNYFTTMYDWE
-337 EFNDIENKP
+337 EFKDIENKP

-370 EEKKAI
+370 EEN
-376 KEEQKAMEIKKRA
+376 KAMKQKHS
-389 MKKRKKAMEEE
+389 
-400 ANEIEEETKEVEEEK
+400 KE
-415 KEVEEEVIEPP
+415 PSN
-426 KIKFP
+426 IKFP
-431 ELKRLDPGNNLYD
+431 ELKKLDPGSKMYD
-444 KYNCEFIRELAE
+444 KYNCEFIRELAGV
-456 YFETYYELDITDLII
+456 FEKVLGLNRAELII
-471 KLSILYIIPLIYSY
+471 KFSMLYTLPIINSY
-485 NDELNDL
+485 NNELNEL
-492 GTAELT
+492 GVAELT
-498 TSILESQR
+498 ASISDSNK

-511 IKQLKTI
+511 MKQLKTI

-532 YFTFFRFIDSKT
+532 YFTFFRFIDSKNF
-544 YREYD
+544 REYD
-549 IGFSKFLE
+549 IGFTNFLE
-557 YINLNKE
+557 YINFNIE
-564 CDEPRKWY
+564 CDEPKKWY

-581 YIEEH
+581 YTEEH
-586 KDLIESFFKIPK
+586 KDLIVSFFKMPSLCSI
-598 LQETLNQYFDLC
+598 LESYFDLC
-610 DKLYLICDYMNE
+610 EKLYLICDYMNE
-622 NPFNTIKLSKNG
+622 NPFNTIMLSKNG
-634 TTVYDYKKRDWM
+634 TTIYDYKKKDWM
-646 RGFQDLLSKRKDVI
+646 GGFQDLLSRNTDKI

>member
-9 DGPIETDIKPYCLDG
+9 DGPIENDIKPYCLDG

-42 DKIEGEEKI
+42 DKIEGEEEVKV
-51 KAIELLTDLIY
+51 IELLTNLIY

-80 KLYKYYKVEVISEDR
+80 KLYKNYKVEVISEDC

-104 FLKEINDRTDYIFFN
+104 FLKEINDRTDFIFFN

-153 DKVYSPIDI
+153 DKVYSPIDM
-162 NNQVDKFSY
+162 NNRVDEFSY

-193 LKKGNDM
+193 LKKDNDM
-200 FADCPYYY
+200 FADCPYFY
-208 DIDVSNMFRRKHKK
+208 DIDVSNMFRRKHKTS
-222 ARYYNAFNEYH
+222 RYYSVFNEYH
-233 NRVNEMLDQQKDE
+233 NRINDMLDQQKDD

-265 VFESDNEMTAKDKAS
+265 VFKSDDKMTAKDKAS

-290 HILKGILYP
+290 HILKGVLYT
-299 YQLSESLLYN
+299 YKLSKSLLYN
-309 DDTVVDEENISVE
+309 DDTIVDEENISVE
-322 FFKKFNYFTTMYDWD
+322 FFKKFNYFTTMYDWE
-337 EFNDIENKP
+337 EFKDIDNKP

-370 EEKKAI
+370 EEN
-376 KEEQKAMEIKKRA
+376 KAMKQKYSQEPSK
-389 MKKRKKAMEEE
+389 
-400 ANEIEEETKEVEEEK
+400 TKS
-415 KEVEEEVIEPP
+415 
-426 KIKFP
+426 P
-431 ELKRLDPGNNLYD
+431 ELKRLDLGSKMYD
-444 KYNCEFIRELAE
+444 KYNCEFIRDLAE
-456 YFETYYELDITDLII
+456 YFETNHELNRTDLII
-471 KLSILYIIPLIYSY
+471 KFSMLYTIPIINSY

-492 GTAELT
+492 ETEELT
-498 TSILESQR
+498 ASISESQR

-511 IKQLKTI
+511 MKQLKPI

-532 YFTFFRFIDSKT
+532 YFTFFRFIDSKN

-549 IGFSKFLE
+549 IGFTNFLE
-557 YINLNKE
+557 YINFNIE
-564 CDEPRKWY
+564 YDEPKKWY

-581 YIEEH
+581 YTEEH
-586 KDLIESFFKIPK
+586 KDLIGSFFEIPS
-598 LQETLNQYFDLC
+598 LHSILESYFDLC
-610 DKLYLICDYMNE
+610 EKLYLICDSMNE

-634 TTVYDYKKRDWM
+634 TTNYDYKEKDWM
-646 RGFQDLLSKRKDVI
+646 REFQIQLNRNADKI

>member
-9 DGPIETDIKPYCLDG
+9 DGPIENDIKPYCLDG

-42 DKIEGEEKI
+42 DKIEGEEEVKV
-51 KAIELLTDLIY
+51 IELLANLIY

-69 KFVKCTKSELD
+69 LFIKCTESELD
-80 KLYKYYKVEVISEDR
+80 KLYKYYKVEVISEDC

-104 FLKEINDRTDYIFFN
+104 FLKEINDRTDFIFFN

-153 DKVYSPIDI
+153 DKVYSPIDM
-162 NNQVDKFSY
+162 NNRVDEFSY

-193 LKKGNDM
+193 LKKDNDM
-200 FADCPYYY
+200 FADCPYFY
-208 DIDVSNMFRRKHKK
+208 DIDVSNMFRRKHKTSG
-222 ARYYNAFNEYH
+222 YYSVFNEYH
-233 NRVNEMLDQQKDE
+233 NRINDMLDQQKDD
-246 KYILDQDSLLRK
+246 KYILNQDSLLRK

-265 VFESDNEMTAKDKAS
+265 VFKSDDKMTAKNKAS

-290 HILKGILYP
+290 HILKGVLYT
-299 YQLSESLLYN
+299 YKLSESLLYN
-309 DDTVVDEENISVE
+309 DDTIVDEENISVE
-322 FFKKFNYFTTMYDWD
+322 FFKKFNYFTTMYDWE
-337 EFNDIENKP
+337 EFKDIENKP
-346 KKVDILNAFLY
+346 KKVDILNAFLR
-357 SYMLACKINKKNQ
+357 SYMLACKINKKTQ
-370 EEKKAI
+370 EEN
-376 KEEQKAMEIKKRA
+376 KAMKQKHSQEPSK
-389 MKKRKKAMEEE
+389 
-400 ANEIEEETKEVEEEK
+400 TKS
-415 KEVEEEVIEPP
+415 
-426 KIKFP
+426 P
-431 ELKRLDPGNNLYD
+431 ELKRLDPGSKMYD
-444 KYNCEFIRELAE
+444 KYNCEFIRDLAE
-456 YFETYYELDITDLII
+456 YFETNHELNRTDLII
-471 KLSILYIIPLIYSY
+471 KFSMLYTIPIINSY

-492 GTAELT
+492 ETEELT
-498 TSILESQR
+498 ASISESQR

-511 IKQLKTI
+511 MKQLKTI

-532 YFTFFRFIDSKT
+532 YFTFFRFIDSKN

-549 IGFSKFLE
+549 IGFTNFLE
-557 YINLNKE
+557 YINFNIE
-564 CDEPRKWY
+564 CDEPKKWY

-581 YIEEH
+581 YTEEH
-586 KDLIESFFKIPK
+586 KDLIVSFFKMP
-598 LQETLNQYFDLC
+598 TLHSILESYFDLC
-610 DKLYLICDYMNE
+610 EKLYLICDSMNE

-634 TTVYDYKKRDWM
+634 TTNYDYKEKDWM
-646 RGFQDLLSKRKDVI
+646 REFQIQLNRNADKI
-660 LNEKGDESYER
+660 LNKKGDESYER

>member
-9 DGPIETDIKPYCLDG
+9 DGPIENDIKPYCLDG

-42 DKIEGEEKI
+42 DKIEGEEEVKV
-51 KAIELLTDLIY
+51 IELLTNLIY

-69 KFVKCTKSELD
+69 NFVKCTKSELD
-80 KLYKYYKVEVISEDR
+80 KLYKNYKVEVISEDC

-104 FLKEINDRTDYIFFN
+104 FLKEINDRTDFIFFN

-153 DKVYSPIDI
+153 DKVYSPIDM
-162 NNQVDKFSY
+162 NNRVDEFSY

-193 LKKGNDM
+193 LKKDNDM
-200 FADCPYYY
+200 FADCPYFY
-208 DIDVSNMFRRKHKK
+208 DIDVSNMFCRKYKT
-222 ARYYNAFNEYH
+222 AEYYSVFNEYH
-233 NRVNEMLDQQKDE
+233 NRINNMLDQQKDD

-265 VFESDNEMTAKDKAS
+265 VFKSDDKMTAKDKAS

-290 HILKGILYP
+290 HILKGVLYT
-299 YQLSESLLYN
+299 YKLSESLLYN
-309 DDTVVDEENISVE
+309 NDIVVDEENISVE
-322 FFKKFNYFTTMYDWD
+322 FFKKFNYFTTMYDWE
-337 EFNDIENKP
+337 EFKDIENKP

-370 EEKKAI
+370 EEN
-376 KEEQKAMEIKKRA
+376 KAMKQKHS
-389 MKKRKKAMEEE
+389 
-400 ANEIEEETKEVEEEK
+400 KE
-415 KEVEEEVIEPP
+415 PSN
-426 KIKFP
+426 IKFP
-431 ELKRLDPGNNLYD
+431 ELKRLDPGSKMYD
-444 KYNCEFIRELAE
+444 KYNCEFIRELAGV
-456 YFETYYELDITDLII
+456 FEKVLGLNRAELII
-471 KLSILYIIPLIYSY
+471 KFSMLYTLPIINSY
-485 NDELNDL
+485 NNELNEL
-492 GTAELT
+492 GVAELT
-498 TSILESQR
+498 ASISDSNK

-511 IKQLKTI
+511 MKQLKTI

-532 YFTFFRFIDSKT
+532 YFTFFRFIDSKNF
-544 YREYD
+544 REYD
-549 IGFSKFLE
+549 IGFTNFLE
-557 YINLNKE
+557 YINFNIE
-564 CDEPRKWY
+564 CDEPKKWY

-581 YIEEH
+581 YTEEH
-586 KDLIESFFKIPK
+586 KDLIVSFFKMPSLCSI
-598 LQETLNQYFDLC
+598 LESYFDLC
-610 DKLYLICDYMNE
+610 EKLYLICDYMNE
-622 NPFNTIKLSKNG
+622 NPFNTIMLSKNG
-634 TTVYDYKKRDWM
+634 TTIYDYKKKDWM
-646 RGFQDLLSKRKDVI
+646 GGFQDLLSRNMDEI

>member
-9 DGPIETDIKPYCLDG
+9 DGPIENDIKPYCLDG

-42 DKIEGEEKI
+42 DKIEGEEEVKV
-51 KAIELLTDLIY
+51 IELLTDLIY

-80 KLYKYYKVEVISEDR
+80 KLYKNYKVEVISEDC

-131 DEEKSIE
+131 DEEKSIK

-153 DKVYSPIDI
+153 DKVYSPIDM
-162 NNQVDKFSY
+162 NNQVDEFSY

-193 LKKGNDM
+193 LKKDNNM
-200 FADCPYYY
+200 FADCPYFY
-208 DIDVSNMFRRKHKK
+208 DIDVSNMFRRKHKTSG
-222 ARYYNAFNEYH
+222 YYSVFNEYH
-233 NRVNEMLDQQKDE
+233 NRINDMLDQQKDD

-265 VFESDNEMTAKDKAS
+265 VFKSDDKMTAKDKAS

-290 HILKGILYP
+290 HILKGVLYT
-299 YQLSESLLYN
+299 YKLSESLLYN
-309 DDTVVDEENISVE
+309 DDTIVDEENISVE

-337 EFNDIENKP
+337 EFKDIENKP
-346 KKVDILNAFLY
+346 KKVDILNAFLR

-370 EEKKAI
+370 EEN
-376 KEEQKAMEIKKRA
+376 KAMKQKHSQEPSK
-389 MKKRKKAMEEE
+389 
-400 ANEIEEETKEVEEEK
+400 TKS
-415 KEVEEEVIEPP
+415 
-426 KIKFP
+426 P
-431 ELKRLDPGNNLYD
+431 ELKRLDPGSKMYD
-444 KYNCEFIRELAE
+444 KYNCEFIRDLAE
-456 YFETYYELDITDLII
+456 YFETNHELNRTDLII
-471 KLSILYIIPLIYSY
+471 KFSMLYTVPIINSY

-492 GTAELT
+492 ETEELT
-498 TSILESQR
+498 ASISESQR

-511 IKQLKTI
+511 MKQLKTI

-532 YFTFFRFIDSKT
+532 YFTFFRFIDSKN

-549 IGFSKFLE
+549 IGFTNFLE
-557 YINLNKE
+557 YINFNIE
-564 CDEPRKWY
+564 CDEPKKWY

-581 YIEEH
+581 YTEEH
-586 KDLIESFFKIPK
+586 KDLIVSFFKMP
-598 LQETLNQYFDLC
+598 TLHSILESYFDLC
-610 DKLYLICDYMNE
+610 EKLYLICDSMNE
-622 NPFNTIKLSKNG
+622 NPFNTIMLSKNG
-634 TTVYDYKKRDWM
+634 TTIYDYKKKDWM
-646 RGFQDLLSKRKDVI
+646 GGFQDLLSRNTNKI
-660 LNEKGDESYER
+660 LNKKGDESYER

>member
-9 DGPIETDIKPYCLDG
+9 DGPIENDIKPYCLDG

-29 ALEDIKNSLLFLS
+29 AFEDIKNSLLFLS
-42 DKIEGEEKI
+42 DKIEGEEEVKV
-51 KAIELLTDLIY
+51 IELLTNLIY

-80 KLYKYYKVEVISEDR
+80 KLYKNYKVEVISEDR

-138 RQRDYEKEVDVILDP
+138 RQHDYEKEVDVILDP
-153 DKVYSPIDI
+153 DKVYSPIDM
-162 NNQVDKFSY
+162 NNRVDEFSY

-193 LKKGNDM
+193 LKKENDM
-200 FADCPYYY
+200 FADYPYFY
-208 DIDVSNMFRRKHKK
+208 DIDVSNMFRRKHKT
-222 ARYYNAFNEYH
+222 AGYYSVFNEYH
-233 NRVNEMLDQQKDE
+233 NRINNILDQQKDD

-265 VFESDNEMTAKDKAS
+265 VFKSDDKMTAKNKAS

-290 HILKGILYP
+290 HILKGVLYT
-299 YQLSESLLYN
+299 YKLSESLLYN
-309 DDTVVDEENISVE
+309 DDTIVDEENISVE
-322 FFKKFNYFTTMYDWD
+322 FFKKFNYFTTMYDWE
-337 EFNDIENKP
+337 EFKDIENKP

-370 EEKKAI
+370 EEN
-376 KEEQKAMEIKKRA
+376 KAMKQKHSQEPSK
-389 MKKRKKAMEEE
+389 
-400 ANEIEEETKEVEEEK
+400 TKS
-415 KEVEEEVIEPP
+415 
-426 KIKFP
+426 P
-431 ELKRLDPGNNLYD
+431 ELKRLDPGSKMYD
-444 KYNCEFIRELAE
+444 KYNCEFIRDLAE
-456 YFETYYELDITDLII
+456 YFETNHELNRTDLII
-471 KLSILYIIPLIYSY
+471 KFSMLYTIPIINSY

-492 GTAELT
+492 ETEELT
-498 TSILESQR
+498 ASISESQR

-511 IKQLKTI
+511 MKQLKTI

-532 YFTFFRFIDSKT
+532 YFTFFRFIDSKK

-549 IGFSKFLE
+549 IGFTNFLE
-557 YINLNKE
+557 YINFNIE
-564 CDEPRKWY
+564 CDEPKKWY

-581 YIEEH
+581 YTEEH
-586 KDLIESFFKIPK
+586 KDLIVSFFKMPALHSI
-598 LQETLNQYFDLC
+598 LESYFNLC
-610 DKLYLICDYMNE
+610 EKLYLICDYMNE

-634 TTVYDYKKRDWM
+634 TTIYDYKKKDWM
-646 RGFQDLLSKRKDVI
+646 GGFQDLLSRNMDEI
-660 LNEKGDESYER
+660 LNKKGDESYER

>member
-9 DGPIETDIKPYCLDG
+9 DGPIENDIKPYCLDG

-42 DKIEGEEKI
+42 DKIEGEEEVKV
-51 KAIELLTDLIY
+51 IELLTDLIY

-80 KLYKYYKVEVISEDR
+80 KLYKNYKVEVISEDR
-95 FSKVSSNRD
+95 FSKVNSNRD

-138 RQRDYEKEVDVILDP
+138 RQRDYEKEVDIILDP
-153 DKVYSPIDI
+153 DKVYSPIDM
-162 NNQVDKFSY
+162 NNRVNELSY

-193 LKKGNDM
+193 LKKDNDM
-200 FADCPYYY
+200 FADCPYFY
-208 DIDVSNMFRRKHKK
+208 DIDVSNMFRRKHKTSG
-222 ARYYNAFNEYH
+222 YYSVFNEYH
-233 NRVNEMLDQQKDE
+233 NRINNMLDQQKDD

-265 VFESDNEMTAKDKAS
+265 VFKSDDKMTAKDKAS

-290 HILKGILYP
+290 HILKGVLYT
-299 YQLSESLLYN
+299 YKLSESLLYN
-309 DDTVVDEENISVE
+309 DDTIVDEENISVE
-322 FFKKFNYFTTMYDWD
+322 FFKKFNYFTTMYDWE
-337 EFNDIENKP
+337 EFKDIENKP

-370 EEKKAI
+370 EEN
-376 KEEQKAMEIKKRA
+376 KAMKQKHSQEPSK
-389 MKKRKKAMEEE
+389 
-400 ANEIEEETKEVEEEK
+400 TKS
-415 KEVEEEVIEPP
+415 
-426 KIKFP
+426 P
-431 ELKRLDPGNNLYD
+431 ELKRLDPGSKMYD
-444 KYNCEFIRELAE
+444 KYNCEFIRDLAE
-456 YFETYYELDITDLII
+456 YFETNHELNRTDLII
-471 KLSILYIIPLIYSY
+471 KFSMLYTIPIINSY

-492 GTAELT
+492 ETEELT
-498 TSILESQR
+498 ASISESQR

-511 IKQLKTI
+511 MKQLKTI

-532 YFTFFRFIDSKT
+532 YFTFFRFIDSKN

-549 IGFSKFLE
+549 IGFTNFLE
-557 YINLNKE
+557 YINFNIE
-564 CDEPRKWY
+564 CDEPKKWY

-581 YIEEH
+581 YTEEH
-586 KDLIESFFKIPK
+586 KDLIVSFFKMPT
-598 LQETLNQYFDLC
+598 LQSILESYFDLC
-610 DKLYLICDYMNE
+610 EKLYLICDYMNE

-634 TTVYDYKKRDWM
+634 TTIYDYIEKDWM
-646 RGFQDLLSKRKDVI
+646 RGFQDLLSRNMGKI